1 MTIGMRTSKASLAVG
16 GADLTSSQGKP
27 MSDEIRPTISRGWYG
42 YTDDEIAVAM
52 EAILRPESMP
62 RESHLHLEPIREA
75 SPIIDKT
82 LLLAVSLDLV
92 ADQHITLQRLQATV
106 EALAL
111 RLAGLEDG
119 YESDR
124 GSPTD
129 ADRVESE
136 GSST

>member
-1 MTIGMRTSKASLAVG
+1 MPEQV
-16 GADLTSSQGKP
+16 
-27 MSDEIRPTISRGWYG
+27 RPTISRGWYG

-52 EAILRPESMP
+52 DAILRPESVP
-62 RESHLHLEPIREA
+62 QESHIRLEPTREA

-92 ADQHITLQRLQATV
+92 ADQRITLHRLQAQV

-111 RLAGLEDG
+111 RLAGLEEG
-119 YESDR
+119 YGSDR

-136 GSST
+136 GSPT

>member
-92 ADQHITLQRLQATV
+92 ADQRMKLQRLESQLEIV
-106 EALAL
+106 SL
-111 RLAGLEDG
+111 RLQGIEEG
-119 YESDR
+119 HGSDR
-124 GSPTD
+124 TD
-129 ADRVESE
+129 TADVGETES
-136 GSST
+136 G